1 MDKNFVKI
9 QQSLTLV
16 LEMNTFFT
24 HIYVSQQ
31 FKAEKRYLS
40 FLGSFKIQSSMM

>member
-1 MDKNFVKI
+1 MDKIFVKI

-31 FKAEKRYLS
+31 FKAEK
-40 FLGSFKIQSSMM
+40 KILKFSRKF